1 LVGSE
6 LEHSGERRLF
16 WYVNHLRRRSA
27 LTNGRECPA
36 PPTRRLASS
45 PSSHTLYGS
54 LGSEVSVILKDTF
67 APAPAPA
74 AAIPVLVY
82 VRHWARPWV
91 DLRRLRCQ
99 VFKTLVTGGLSRAAS
114 RGV

>member
-67 APAPAPA
+67 APPA
-74 AAIPVLVY
+74 AAIVLCMYGTGLQVPPVVFE
-82 VRHWARPWV
+82 ARF
-91 DLRRLRCQ
+91 DALFTRGFESRS
-99 VFKTLVTGGLSRAAS
+99 VTGGLSRAAA
-114 RGV
+114 